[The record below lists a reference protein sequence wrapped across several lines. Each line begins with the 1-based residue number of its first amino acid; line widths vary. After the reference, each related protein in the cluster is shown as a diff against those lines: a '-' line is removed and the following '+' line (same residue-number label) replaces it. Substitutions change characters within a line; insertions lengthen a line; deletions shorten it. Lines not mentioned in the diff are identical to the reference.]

1 MKRTFRFAAKVAT
14 VPAVL
19 DGETIELPVFPGIL
33 KHPRLEELPGLLCE
47 PATARKYTVEALRVA
62 AWPLLEQFPR
72 AWLLHYLPDA
82 PMRPQRRKALLFL
95 LGAETQA

>member
-1 MKRTFRFAAKVAT
+1 MKRTFKFAAKVAT

-33 KHPRLEELPGLLCE
+33 KHPRIEELPGLLRE

-62 AWPLLEQFPR
+62 SWPLLEQFPVR
-72 AWLLHYLPDA
+72 VILNDKTA
-82 PMRPQRRKALLFL
+82 L
-95 LGAETQA
+95 LGAAHCAAISGGVI